1 MENCKKI
8 WHLHINAKSNC
19 GFDGL
24 ASWCT
29 VLQKKFRRC
38 ISRNRRVSS
47 LSFSQSKENC
57 ERCKLFHLSNKCYK
71 GLNNMM
77 FRAPKLNRRNEV
89 LRTQHLPTQAARQW
103 LEEKI
108 NQPNVF
114 TQCQQDR
121 ECVLVCM
128 LVVFIFKC
136 SSGNWVTLVFANSRS
151 RSTLMFKLTLCGVVY
166 LDCCFGLGC
175 AQWIFLS
182 VECPVGIFYFKCI
195 LSKESDGWIHEETW

>member
-24 ASWCT
+24 ASWCR
-29 VLQKKFRRC
+29 VLQKKSRRC
-38 ISRNRRVSS
+38 ISRKRRVSN

-57 ERCKLFHLSNKCYK
+57 ERCKLFHLFNKCYK
-71 GLNNMM
+71 GLNNMI
-77 FRAPKLNRRNEV
+77 FRAHQNKTEEMKSWRPS
-89 LRTQHLPTQAARQW
+89 THLSSQAVAWR
-103 LEEKI
+103 E
-108 NQPNVF
+108 NVF

-136 SSGNWVTLVFANSRS
+136 SSDNWVTLVFANSRS

-182 VECPVGIFYFKCI
+182 VKCPFRIFYLKCI
-195 LSKESDGWIHEETW
+195 LSKESDGWIHEETS